1 MALKKFFNGL
11 VLILLTIAS
20 AVVFAASFFTTIYYD
35 AHVDVDFPHYKKESI
50 LHLVISM
57 ALVFIF
63 FFIANKKKWLESGK
77 LIVLALLFCTVY
89 SLTLIVNIK
98 PLPVDDSSLLD
109 DALRQFSEGDYSSLK
124 GAGGYLY
131 TWPFQLGYFLF
142 MQLMDFCF
150 GHGNYYPWDIALLIC
165 ILVTVFLLYKITWEL
180 FEDKRICGIMALL
193 SFGLLC
199 FYNYSTYIYGDI
211 YSLAPQTFALYLIIL
226 FVKREKIRYCIWA
239 AFFMAIAILLK
250 TNSEITLIAIVIVL
264 LLSVHK
270 DDIGDNGYQSYEVC
284 KRFWVR
290 VVLIAFVVLITW
302 LGKGF
307 VNSHY
312 MKLTGLSE
320 IPGGSP
326 SVSHIVMGLS
336 ESELEDGWYNR
347 YNYDV
352 FAENE
357 YDTEKTRL
365 AATEDLKERLRFF
378 SQNPVY
384 FAKFMARKF
393 VTQWADPVCISTHN
407 LDLVSRHVENPGV
420 LKDFIVFGKGSIIFR
435 WVMNVFMSVC
445 YLCVLVYLFARLRAK
460 WTLGTELA
468 VQKNSPTKRTSGT
481 ELAVQKV
488 TTQEMLLLVMILGG
502 MAFHQFWE
510 GSSRYAMR
518 YYIYWLPYA
527 AYGMNVILGK
537 LSKLQDKNT

>member
-1 MALKKFFNGL
+1 MVLKKFFNSL

-20 AVVFAASFFTTIYYD
+20 AVVFLVSFFTTIYYD
-35 AHVDVDFPHYKKESI
+35 AHVDVDFPHYKKETI

-57 ALVFIF
+57 VFVFAF
-63 FFIANKKKWLESGK
+63 FFIMYKKKWLESGK

-89 SLTLIVNIK
+89 SLTLILNIK

-109 DALRQFSEGDYSSLK
+109 DALLQFSEGDYSSLK

-142 MQLMDFCF
+142 MQFMDFCF
-150 GHGNYYPWDIALLIC
+150 GHGNYRPWDIALLIS
-165 ILVTVFLLYKITWEL
+165 ILITVFLLYKITWEL
-180 FEDKRICGIMALL
+180 FESKKICGIMALL

-211 YSLAPQTFALYLIIL
+211 YSLAPQTFALYLAIL
-226 FVKREKIRYCIWA
+226 FVKREKVRYGIFA
-239 AFFMAIAILLK
+239 GIFMTLAILLK

-264 LLSVHK
+264 LLNVHK
-270 DDIGDNGYQSYEVC
+270 DDVGENGYQSYEVC
-284 KRFWVR
+284 KRFWIR
-290 VVLIAFVVLITW
+290 AALIAFIIFATW
-302 LGKGF
+302 LGKEL

-312 MKLTGLSE
+312 CKLTGLSE

-352 FAENE
+352 FAEND
-357 YDTEKTRL
+357 YDTEKTKL
-365 AATEDLKERLRFF
+365 AATEDLKERLQFF
-378 SQNPVY
+378 SQNPKY
-384 FAKFMARKF
+384 FVKFMARKF
-393 VTQWADPVCISTHN
+393 ITQWADPVCISTHN

-445 YLCVLVYLFARLRAK
+445 YLCVLVYLFVRLRAK
-460 WTLGTELA
+460 GAKGTG
-468 VQKNSPTKRTSGT
+468 V
-481 ELAVQKV
+481 AVQKV

-527 AYGMNVILGK
+527 AYGMNVILEN
-537 LSKLQDKNT
+537 SFRRFCNAD